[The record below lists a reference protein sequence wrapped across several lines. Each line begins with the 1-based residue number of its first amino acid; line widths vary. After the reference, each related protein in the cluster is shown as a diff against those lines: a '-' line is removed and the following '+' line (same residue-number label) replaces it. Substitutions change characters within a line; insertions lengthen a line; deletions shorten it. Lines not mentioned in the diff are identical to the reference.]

1 MEKTKI
7 LRIRGPTIEEMGNN
21 KIEKE
26 AKYLRIQIGGRGR
39 DIFNAENKLWIQKA
53 KNKANG
59 LISQIKKSCDLITVG
74 KAIWKMMAV
83 PSILLW

>member
-1 MEKTKI
+1 MRKKTKI
-7 LRIRGPTIEEMGNN
+7 VRIRGTKIEGKIGNY

-26 AKYLRIQIGGRGR
+26 AKYLGIQIGGKRI

-59 LISQIKKSCDLITVG
+59 LISQIKKKVVT
-74 KAIWKMMAV
+74 
-83 PSILLW
+83 